1 MFSNSSNLCEASAG
15 PMGPLA
21 WGTFHVFQE
30 TLPYSGQPSL
40 GKEPSSPECG
50 CFCDCLL
57 LFRSLLWPVRPPGFQ
72 CVIHRVWVHTAL
84 PLRCQKFFPQP
95 WRGALTE
102 GWGPGLRFLHI
113 PAGPDPSVAIRP
125 CPLHP
130 ALWVTL
136 EQTSTWPAWVW
147 ENFTNIRT

>member
-1 MFSNSSNLCEASAG
+1 MLDQWDHWLG
-15 PMGPLA
+15 
-21 WGTFHVFQE
+21 GTFHVFQE

-40 GKEPSSPECG
+40 GERSPRQNAVAAEAVR
-50 CFCDCLL
+50 CFSC
-57 LFRSLLWPVRPPGFQ
+57 SLLWPGQPGFQ
-72 CVIHRVWVHTAL
+72 RVIHRVWVHTTL
-84 PLRCQKFFPQP
+84 PLRHQKFFPQP

-102 GWGPGLRFLHI
+102 GWSPRLRFLHI
-113 PAGPDPSVAIRP
+113 PAGPDPSVAMRP

-130 ALWVTL
+130 ALWATM